1 MKRLAT
7 ALLLAALAG
16 PAFADPAAVVDRWYD
31 ALLKADRAALAALL
45 ADDAVIRLNDLGLEQ
60 DQAAFIASM
69 DEWESAVQGAT
80 IRHRIENATG
90 DTATVLACYDFPDN
104 DILMRETFR
113 IAGDEVAESTQDTVA
128 DNCDAY

>member
-1 MKRLAT
+1 
-7 ALLLAALAG
+7 
-16 PAFADPAAVVDRWYD
+16 
-31 ALLKADRAALAALL
+31 
-45 ADDAVIRLNDLGLEQ
+45 
-60 DQAAFIASM
+60 M

-80 IRHRIENATG
+80 IRHRIETATG

-113 IAGDEVAESTQDTVA
+113 IVGDEVAESTQDTVA